1 MAFNTFIIVLLIL
14 ILIVFIGYLFS
25 KTSDSAV
32 LQDVRKEG
40 RIYNIENMTEFI
52 KARMDEITRTNL
64 YDIRTDWRWVEEKKK
79 QEIWIKESFEKLN
92 IWRC

>member
-40 RIYNIENMTEFI
+40 RIYNIDNMTEFI

-64 YDIRTDWRWVEEKKK
+64 YDIRTY
-79 QEIWIKESFEKLN
+79 
-92 IWRC
+92 